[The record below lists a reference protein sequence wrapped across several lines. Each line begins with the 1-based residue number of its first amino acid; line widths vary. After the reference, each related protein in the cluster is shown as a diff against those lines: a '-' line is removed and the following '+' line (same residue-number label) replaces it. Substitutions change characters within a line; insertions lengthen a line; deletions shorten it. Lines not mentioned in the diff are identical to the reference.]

1 MLLNYFLLH
10 FRFHFGNK
18 AGMWRRPVP
27 CRRFC
32 KDRRKKKTHTTKRKR
47 DSTDSTWKRRERG
60 APQVPQRTEHACTA
74 RTEWYTWSYITW
86 VDDLGRVEDGC
97 IGATFR
103 RRIRLVSLCAGS
115 TCYLRMAKMSTG
127 DIEVMQET
135 RDTNLQT
142 SDIPWESNQLK
153 SDRMILGVSEPLKT
167 LFCRPDRSRSACA
180 KMKSLIAADQWLHSS
195 LRGCVSPNRLFK
207 PFEAD
212 TENKDIGTTLTASS
226 LYRHS
231 IITVVWTAGTVCV
244 CCNSHNL
251 CQESYWYSGI
261 YSHMYFSCQMHF

>member
-127 DIEVMQET
+127 DFEVMQET